1 MLTFFY
7 WKEEFKRRILI
18 ILNEGNTDNRER
30 RGKMK
35 LFKRKLFSITLS
47 FLLGGTAIVS
57 DYSTMLLA
65 KEPDTGSNEEVI
77 LWQES
82 FEENQDDFV
91 NSLVDEQK
99 GSKNVNRIKDEETI
113 EGNVMQ
119 LVNGC
124 KLLLEN
130 IYN

>member
-1 MLTFFY
+1 
-7 WKEEFKRRILI
+7 
-18 ILNEGNTDNRER
+18 
-30 RGKMK
+30 MK
-35 LFKRKLFSITLS
+35 LFKRKLFSVTLS
-47 FLLGGTAIVS
+47 FLLGGTAIVG

-99 GSKNVNRIKDEETI
+99 EVK
-113 EGNVMQ
+113 M
-119 LVNGC
+119 
-124 KLLLEN
+124 
-130 IYN
+130 

>member
-1 MLTFFY
+1 M
-7 WKEEFKRRILI
+7 
-18 ILNEGNTDNRER
+18 LNEGNTDNRER

-99 GSKNVNRIKDEETI
+99 EVK
-113 EGNVMQ
+113 M
-119 LVNGC
+119 
-124 KLLLEN
+124 
-130 IYN
+130 